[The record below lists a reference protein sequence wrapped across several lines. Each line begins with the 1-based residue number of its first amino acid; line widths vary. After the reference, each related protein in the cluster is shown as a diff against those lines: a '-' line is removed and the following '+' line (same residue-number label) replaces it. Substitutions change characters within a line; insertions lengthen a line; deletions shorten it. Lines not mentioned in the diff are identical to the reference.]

1 MEEPR
6 LISSYLRSRGLYI
19 SVSLEEIQ
27 RGKSTCKKKK
37 KWRKET
43 PRGVGRKNSNLS
55 QPDIGGHDLL
65 PLMLQE
71 REAAEKCPPATVPQ
85 VCGPP
90 TPPRLLPPPA
100 QALGTL
106 EELLQTYYGY
116 ANFSSWAESLGPP
129 LTTLMSWASDT
140 MSCTVTSSEPLV
152 AGRMSLL

>member
-37 KWRKET
+37 KWRKEK

-100 QALGTL
+100 QALGTP

>member
-1 MEEPR
+1 M
-6 LISSYLRSRGLYI
+6 
-19 SVSLEEIQ
+19 Q
-27 RGKSTCKKKK
+27 KKKKK

-71 REAAEKCPPATVPQ
+71 REAAEKCPPPPATVPQ

-100 QALGTL
+100 QALGTPG
-106 EELLQTYYGY
+106 ELPQTYYGY
-116 ANFSSWAESLGPP
+116 ANFSSWAESLGRP

-152 AGRMSLL
+152 AGRISLL

>member
-1 MEEPR
+1 M
-6 LISSYLRSRGLYI
+6 
-19 SVSLEEIQ
+19 Q
-27 RGKSTCKKKK
+27 KKKK
-37 KWRKET
+37 KKEK
-43 PRGVGRKNSNLS
+43 PRGVGRKSSNLS

-71 REAAEKCPPATVPQ
+71 REAAEKCPL
-85 VCGPP
+85 PP
-90 TPPRLLPPPA
+90 SLKSVGSLHHPRLLPPPA
-100 QALGTL
+100 QALGTP
-106 EELLQTYYGY
+106 EELVQTYSGY

>member
-1 MEEPR
+1 M
-6 LISSYLRSRGLYI
+6 
-19 SVSLEEIQ
+19 Q
-27 RGKSTCKKKK
+27 KKKKK

-71 REAAEKCPPATVPQ
+71 REAAEKCPL
-85 VCGPP
+85 PP
-90 TPPRLLPPPA
+90 SLKSVGSLHHPRLLHPRA
-100 QALGTL
+100 QALGTP
-106 EELLQTYYGY
+106 EELVPTYSGY
-116 ANFSSWAESLGPP
+116 ANFSSWAESLGRP

-152 AGRMSLL
+152 AGRISLV